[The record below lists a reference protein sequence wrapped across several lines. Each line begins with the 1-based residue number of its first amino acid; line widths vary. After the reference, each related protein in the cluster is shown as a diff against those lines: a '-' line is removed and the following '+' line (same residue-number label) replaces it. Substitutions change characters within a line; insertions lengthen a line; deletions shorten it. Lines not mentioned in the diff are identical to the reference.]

1 MKKMACVLTM
11 LLVLLCGTAVAEISI
26 GGGLPTLADEN
37 GVISLTDDVVLTG
50 KVQFEEGKSYIIKGN
65 GHKLSRG
72 DSYTGTLFDVPKNS
86 SLTIENLTI
95 DGKNSWKLDADK
107 WNLMKEKTK
116 NNETSGQTEISAA
129 IVSDGVVAKE
139 TIFMMNASKVTLKN
153 TTIQNCFTDS
163 WGYIF
168 VGKDDAELTLENG
181 SHIMHCASTL
191 MDNRGSLA
199 NMKGG
204 KVLLNDGV
212 KIEDMFAAGNGG
224 LFILWGDC
232 ELTINDVLIQNVKTV
247 NSNGQMVRSQE
258 SSTIIMNA
266 GTIQN
271 FEGLLGAQNG
281 RNSIICANGSQLI
294 MNGGTIRNNAIGN
307 NGAIEASGGQMT
319 LKKGTISGNYTN
331 RTGATSYSVYAGK
344 NVTVEREMSLDQ
356 PIGFVNSWG
365 AVVKD
370 LDDNHKQ
377 WLKTAA
383 CRIGNV
389 YYARVEEAVSQTN
402 DGDTVE
408 MVKDSQ
414 LIWRNYCGI
423 ANKSITLNLNGKTL
437 TQTETGYPIAAIDNG
452 ILYVMDSTCYSD
464 GVGDA
469 SSTEAGYEGGGWL
482 IAPENVA
489 TLKNGG
495 QLILKKTE
503 KPITPEIT
511 PDIDVMTP
519 EIPQTGDS
527 TPLMFMVLA
536 MCLSMLGL
544 LLVKKNLEEQ

>member
-1 MKKMACVLTM
+1 MCIDAAASADVRNSN
-11 LLVLLCGTAVAEISI
+11 GRNFHW
-26 GGGLPTLADEN
+26 GGGLLTLADVN
-37 GVISLTDDVVLTG
+37 GIITLNDDVVLTD
-50 KVQFEEGKSYIIKGN
+50 KVQLAEGKNYTIKGN
-65 GHKLSRG
+65 GHTLSRG
-72 DSYTGTLFDVPKNS
+72 SSYTGTLFDVPQNS
-86 SLTIENLTI
+86 SLIIENLTI
-95 DGKNSWKLDADK
+95 DGGNNWKLDADK
-107 WNLMKEKTK
+107 WSLMKEKTK
-116 NNETSGQTEISAA
+116 NNKTSDQTEINTAV
-129 IVSDGVVAKE
+129 VSGGVVAKE
-139 TIFMMNASKVTLKN
+139 TMFMMNASKVTLKN

-168 VGKDDAELTLENG
+168 VGKDGAELTLANG

-224 LFILWGDC
+224 LFILWGNC
-232 ELTINDVLIQNVKTV
+232 ELTINDVLVQNVKTV

-266 GTIQN
+266 GIIQN

-281 RNSIICANGSQLI
+281 RNSIICANGSQFI

-307 NGAIEASGGQMT
+307 HGAIEASGGQMT
-319 LKKGTISGNYTN
+319 LKKGTVSGNYLN
-331 RTGATSYSVYAGK
+331 RTGTTSYSVYAGK

-356 PIGFVNSWG
+356 PIGFANSWG
-365 AVVKD
+365 AVVTD
-370 LDDNHKQ
+370 LDGNHKQ

-389 YYARVEEAVSQTN
+389 YYARVEEAVSQTV

-423 ANKSITLNLNGKTL
+423 KNKSITLDLKGKTL
-437 TQTETGYPIAAIDNG
+437 TQTEAGYPIAAIDNG
-452 ILYVMDSTCYSD
+452 ILYVMDSTSYSD
-464 GVGDA
+464 GQGDA
-469 SSTEAGYEGGGWL
+469 GSAKAGYEGGGWL

-489 TLKNGG
+489 TLQNGG

-503 KPITPEIT
+503 KPLPTVT
-511 PDIDVMTP
+511 PDDGYDGEIETP

-527 TPLMFMVLA
+527 TPLALLLLL
-536 MCLSMLGL
+536 CLSSAGMLML
-544 LLVKKNLEEQ
+544 LKKRQQG